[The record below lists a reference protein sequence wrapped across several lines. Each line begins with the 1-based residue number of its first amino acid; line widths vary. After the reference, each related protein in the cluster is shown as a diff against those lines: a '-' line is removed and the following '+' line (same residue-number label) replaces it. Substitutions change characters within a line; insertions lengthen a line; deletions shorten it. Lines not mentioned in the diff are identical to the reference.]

1 VNFIIQDG
9 VLYVIFL
16 PLVWETISNKATR
29 RLLCYSAIFDSKMS
43 IFDRLRGHS
52 DDEEESDEGFES
64 PSPEEVLTENSS
76 ADEL

>member
-1 VNFIIQDG
+1 
-9 VLYVIFL
+9 
-16 PLVWETISNKATR
+16 
-29 RLLCYSAIFDSKMS
+29 MS

-52 DDEEESDEGFES
+52 DDEEENDEGFES